1 MSDPTGPDDEEPVGS
16 MEEEAAKLF
25 AALQDWAITEDI
37 TGADRSTSFGAA
49 AAAAA
54 AAAHRVDEHIA
65 TGGPDCRYCP
75 VCQVISAVR
84 GTPPEV
90 RQHLVSAA
98 TSLMHA
104 VTGLLATPVPD
115 RTERRDPGERVDPVE
130 RIDPV
135 DRINPVERINVVEK
149 IDLDDDWE
157 DD

>member
-1 MSDPTGPDDEEPVGS
+1 VSDRTGGTKDDPADTAGPEDLTGS
-16 MEEEAAKLF
+16 IGEEAAKLLEALQEW
-25 AALQDWAITEDI
+25 AALE
-37 TGADRSTSFGAA
+37 GAA
-49 AAAAA
+49 GPDAGTSSFASAAASAA
-54 AAAHRVDEHIA
+54 AAAHRVNEHIA

-75 VCQVISAVR
+75 VCQVIAAVR

-104 VTGLLATPVPD
+104 VSGLLATPVPE
-115 RTERRDPGERVDPVE
+115 RTTRRDP
-130 RIDPV
+130 
-135 DRINPVERINVVEK
+135 VEK